1 MVSTLA
7 RTAPP
12 VPRAGVVPGVFARLV
27 AVLAVVL
34 AGLLLAPGAGA
45 SGTAVPG
52 QVAVADRP
60 VVVVGMAGVRWDDVS
75 ATGTP
80 ALHALLT
87 EGSAGNLISRSV
99 RSWACPADGWLAV
112 SAGRRAADLPMET
125 WGTCRRLHSP
135 GADGVVPGWSDY
147 VRAAAEG
154 SYDAV
159 PGLLG
164 AELASRGLR
173 TLGIG
178 PGAAIALA
186 GMNGVPVGDWQTSRA
201 APDAL
206 GDQVAAGLPGRDLV
220 VVDLGAV
227 RDRNR
232 PLVWVD
238 EGALQ
243 DEESQPPPDL
253 PDTEDWI
260 LTEPTRAEQVAS
272 LEAKLGAVL
281 AAVRAT
287 SPDAVVVAVS
297 LADSGTVPRMQVAG
311 VIGAADPGGVLGSAS
326 TRQYGMV
333 QATDVAPTI
342 MSLLAGETLPS
353 MPGTP
358 MTRTGAAPA
367 NHLFRLT
374 DAADHSLAVRP
385 LVPGFFTVLVVVNL
399 LLYAAAALGMNR
411 TILRSLQASATR
423 SAALGR
429 ALLRPDGTTRL
440 LRGLRTAGAI
450 VAALPVASYVANLV
464 PWWRAPNPG
473 LALWALVITIAVG
486 LGLLALL
493 GPWRR
498 HLLSPIVVVAG
509 LTSVI
514 LVADVLTGATLQVS
528 ALMGV
533 QPLVG
538 GRFYGFNNSS
548 FALHATASLLI
559 AMCAAEPLARRG
571 HRRLAAALIALIGVV
586 ATVLDG
592 HPSIGADFGGP
603 PALIPSFALLVLL
616 TLEVRITWR
625 RLGLVL
631 GGSALLAIS
640 FSVLDWLRPPE
651 QRTHLGNFIQTVI
664 DGGLWNVI
672 ARKAG
677 QNLTNLFGSTLT
689 LLAIAGV
696 IVLVVVI
703 ARPLGRAARGDVDDD
718 GVAGGAPDSAAGLAA
733 DGAAAVGA
741 GAAARAARRRR
752 GERFR
757 AGYDWLRPR
766 ASVARLAQD
775 AVMLRPGII
784 ALATAWA
791 IGFALNDSGVVV
803 PAIGMS
809 LAVPLL
815 LSVVATWLLRVR
827 VANAADRLPVSSPL
841 T

>member
-1 MVSTLA
+1 VRPGRPGA
-7 RTAPP
+7 ATALL
-12 VPRAGVVPGVFARLV
+12 RAVALLV
-27 AVLAVVL
+27 AVVV
-34 AGLLLAPGAGA
+34 GILLLAPPA
-45 SGTAVPG
+45 SAAPG
-52 QVAVADRP
+52 ESGPAEGP
-60 VVVVGMAGVRWDDVS
+60 VVVVGMTGVRWDDVS
-75 ATGTP
+75 AAGTP
-80 ALHALLT
+80 ALYSLLT
-87 EGSAGNLISRSV
+87 DGATANLISRSV
-99 RSWACPADGWLAV
+99 RSWACPADGWLAA

-125 WGTCRRLHSP
+125 WGTCRVLYSP
-135 GADGVVPGWSDY
+135 GSDGVVPGWSDY
-147 VRAAAEG
+147 VRAAQEG

-164 AELASRGLR
+164 ESLAARGVR

-186 GMNGVPVGDWQTSRA
+186 SYSGVPVGEWQVRA
-201 APDAL
+201 AAPESLA
-206 GDQVAAGLPGRDLV
+206 QRVAAGLAGHDLV
-220 VVDLGAV
+220 VVDAGTV

-232 PLVWVD
+232 PLVWV
-238 EGALQ
+238 EPGALQ
-243 DEESQPPPDL
+243 DGTDEEPAGPDL
-253 PDTEDWI
+253 PDSEDWI
-260 LTEPTRAEQVAS
+260 LSAPTRAEQVAS
-272 LEAKLGAVL
+272 VEGRVAAIID
-281 AAVRAT
+281 AVRAT
-287 SPDAVVVAVS
+287 SPDAVVLVVS
-297 LADSGTVPRMQVAG
+297 LADSGTVPRMQLAG
-311 VIGAADPGGVLGSAS
+311 MLGGEGPVPGVLGSSS
-326 TRQYGMV
+326 TRQYAMV

-342 MSLLAGETLPS
+342 MALVTGETLPA

-358 MTRTGAAPA
+358 MTTTGPAPDS
-367 NHLFRLT
+367 HLFRLV
-374 DAADHSLAVRP
+374 DAAEHSLAVRP

-411 TILRSLQASATR
+411 TILRAMQASAPR
-423 SAALGR
+423 RAALGR

-440 LRGLRTAGAI
+440 LRGLRIGGPV
-450 VAALPVASYVANLV
+450 VAALPVASYLANLV
-464 PWWRAPNPG
+464 PWWRSGSPG
-473 LALWALVITIAVG
+473 LVLWALVVAIALA
-486 LGLLALL
+486 LGALALL

-509 LTSVI
+509 FTSLV

-548 FALHATASLLI
+548 FALHASASILV

-571 HRRLAAALIALIGVV
+571 HRWPAAALVAVIGVT

-603 PALIPSFALLVLL
+603 PALIPAFAILVLL

-631 GGSALLAIS
+631 GVSALLAIS

-651 QRTHLGNFIQTVI
+651 QRTHLGNFIQTVL

-696 IVLVVVI
+696 IVLVVVV
-703 ARPLGRAARGDVDDD
+703 ARPLGRAARAEADDD
-718 GVAGGAPDSAAGLAA
+718 AGSGGRWGA
-733 DGAAAVGA
+733 
-741 GAAARAARRRR
+741 
-752 GERFR
+752 RFR

-766 ASVARLAQD
+766 STMARLEQD
-775 AVMLRPGII
+775 AVMLRPGVI
-784 ALATAWA
+784 ALATAWT

-815 LSVVATWLLRVR
+815 LAVVATWLLRVR
-827 VANAADRLPVSSPL
+827 VANGPGIGARESLRRS
-841 T
+841 